1 MFVLRNEE
9 IRDFF
14 NFLYI
19 VGRIELFYSIELNG
33 KCHMKRKQI
42 YSSGLGM
49 LIKTQI
55 TISVSFL
62 KPVLKIGKQK
72 TVEYADLGKPN
83 AYLNPTELNDKFEV
97 EWKKEKEK
105 DPQKQSLLNACIRS
119 TKPSLWIWSIVF
131 YVTELVINFFPS
143 IVLKQLL
150 LDLEN
155 NTMGFHSIII

>member
-1 MFVLRNEE
+1 
-9 IRDFF
+9 
-14 NFLYI
+14 
-19 VGRIELFYSIELNG
+19 
-33 KCHMKRKQI
+33 MKRKQI

-97 EWKKEKEK
+97 EWKKEKKK
-105 DPQKQSLLNACIRS
+105 DPKKQSLLNACIRS

-131 YVTELVINFFPS
+131 YVTGLVINFFLFPLFTPNFFLPLVPS
-143 IVLKQLL
+143 ERLPFG
-150 LDLEN
+150 LDTLV
-155 NTMGFHSIII
+155 